1 MRGKQEVAA
10 TENCL
15 IAKVNHLFPKENPHL
30 LEEGV
35 WILLNLFPP
44 PTQPKDVSMQYHV
57 SLMRIHFIYYAF
69 EEPM

>member
-15 IAKVNHLFPKENPHL
+15 IAKVNHLFPEENPHL

-35 WILLNLFPP
+35 GILLKPFCF
-44 PTQPKDVSMQYHV
+44 SY
-57 SLMRIHFIYYAF
+57 
-69 EEPM
+69 